1 MKVYRTEFRNK
12 EFKIIPDKAITG
24 EKKRKDLWDDVNG
37 VSIIK
42 FKTILAAGDYIYPND
57 RQPLKAKAV
66 CDERDKWD
74 EKVGMDIVS
83 AKLDYKDHK
92 QLAKQYDRIF
102 RLLTECA
109 WWVYRRLCWHN
120 DKMKAIATDM
130 EKMYGVKLR

>member
-1 MKVYRTEFRNK
+1 MKVYRTEIRNK
-12 EFKIIPDKAITG
+12 KFKIVPDRAITG
-24 EKKRKDLWDDVNG
+24 EKDRKAIYDDIHGLPN
-37 VSIIK
+37 IK
-42 FKTILAAGDYIYPND
+42 FMTILAACGFFRDAT
-57 RQPLKAKAV
+57 PLKAKAV

-109 WWVYRRLCWHN
+109 WWTYRRLCWHN

>member
-1 MKVYRTEFRNK
+1 MKIYRTKIRGK
-12 EFKIIPDKAITG
+12 KFKIVPEKAVTG
-24 EKKRKDLWDDVNG
+24 EKDRKTLLDDING
-37 VSIIK
+37 VSAIK
-42 FKTILAAGDYIYPND
+42 LETILTAGGYFSDDP
-57 RQPLKAKAV
+57 PLKAKAV

-109 WWVYRRLCWHN
+109 WWAYRRLCWHN